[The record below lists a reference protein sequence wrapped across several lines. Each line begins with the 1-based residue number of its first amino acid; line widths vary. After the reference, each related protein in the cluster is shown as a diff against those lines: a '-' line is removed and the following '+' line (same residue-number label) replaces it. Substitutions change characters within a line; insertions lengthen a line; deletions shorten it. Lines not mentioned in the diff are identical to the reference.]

1 MLMSEGETKIFHL
14 MISII
19 FLYNMLQIVVG
30 HQLLPTTLKI
40 FTHMDHVHIALII
53 IIVRVTVHLG
63 DNAPIFH
70 MSK

>member
-1 MLMSEGETKIFHL
+1 
-14 MISII
+14 
-19 FLYNMLQIVVG
+19 MLQIVVG

-40 FTHMDHVHIALII
+40 FTHMDHVHIALIL